1 MKLYS
6 KCAVFFILLF
16 FPFIV
21 QNINA
26 EVNQKVIELV
36 LDASGSMNGRLQS
49 GELKINAAK
58 KAVSELAAK
67 LPDSTWVALRAYGHQ
82 SPRQEH
88 NCQDTQL
95 LVNFD
100 CVFKN
105 RQHIVAKSQE
115 LTARGYT
122 PITYVLTLSN
132 ADFPTVLEPGKLKV
146 EHASLRGHKVVEWE
160 TGIEHGSVSNSCK
173 IITLMPG
180 QYEVMFGPLGWF
192 VEIKAGKTTVLNPGT
207 VTVKHASYKGHK
219 IYDSNGKM
227 IDSVSN
233 TKNWVPLVPGDYSIE
248 VNGKIIPFSIKE
260 GEDITFEAK

>member
-122 PITYVLTLSN
+122 PITYMLTL
-132 ADFPTVLEPGKLKV
+132 
-146 EHASLRGHKVVEWE
+146 
-160 TGIEHGSVSNSCK
+160 
-173 IITLMPG
+173 
-180 QYEVMFGPLGWF
+180 
-192 VEIKAGKTTVLNPGT
+192 
-207 VTVKHASYKGHK
+207 
-219 IYDSNGKM
+219 
-227 IDSVSN
+227 
-233 TKNWVPLVPGDYSIE
+233 
-248 VNGKIIPFSIKE
+248 
-260 GEDITFEAK
+260 